1 MMNFEWDDQK
11 SDSNKLKH
19 GIDFNDAT
27 ALWIDPF
34 RVEIKASFQDED
46 RFVLIGMMDDK
57 IWTAI
62 FTIRNQ
68 AVRIISVRRA
78 REKEALLYDE
88 K

>member
-1 MMNFEWDDQK
+1 MKFEWDDQK

-19 GIDFNDAT
+19 GIGFNDAT
-27 ALWIDPF
+27 ALWIDPS
-34 RVEIKASFQDED
+34 RVEFKTSFPDED

>member
-1 MMNFEWDDQK
+1 MNFEWDDQK

>member
-1 MMNFEWDDQK
+1 MKFEWNDQK

-19 GIDFNDAT
+19 GIDFNDAK
-27 ALWIDPF
+27 ALWIDPS
-34 RVEIKASFQDED
+34 RVEFKTSFPDED

-68 AVRIISVRRA
+68 AIRIISVRRA